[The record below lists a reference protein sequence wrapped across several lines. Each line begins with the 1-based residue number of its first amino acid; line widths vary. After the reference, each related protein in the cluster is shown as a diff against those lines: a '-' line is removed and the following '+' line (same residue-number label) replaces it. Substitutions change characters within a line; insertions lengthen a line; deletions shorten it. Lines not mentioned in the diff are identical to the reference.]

1 MSLQFE
7 EKASEYRSIQV
18 TILVLVEMSLQS
30 HLKLM
35 YCAIDIVTIL
45 VLVEMSHRG
54 IMGSKV
60 TILVLVEMSLQSK
73 YILWIFN
80 L

>member
-45 VLVEMSHRG
+45 VLVEMS
-54 IMGSKV
+54 
-60 TILVLVEMSLQSK
+60 LQ
-73 YILWIFN
+73 FV
-80 L
+80 